1 MPTYQEYQ
9 HQIAELQ
16 KLAEQAREGEVAE
29 ARKQV
34 LELMQAHG
42 LRVEDLASPKKATP
56 AAKTGTV
63 KAKYRDPDSGQTW
76 TGRGRAPRWLN
87 NRNKDEFLIK

>member
-9 HQIAELQ
+9 KQIAELQ
-16 KLAEQAREGEVAE
+16 KLAEQARQDGVAE

-34 LELMQAHG
+34 RELMQKHG
-42 LRVEDLASPKKATP
+42 LSAEDLVTSSKPTT

-63 KAKYRDPDSGQTW
+63 KAKYRDPDTGQTW
-76 TGRGRAPRWLN
+76 SGRGRTPRWLN
-87 NRNKDEFLIK
+87 EKNKDDFLIK